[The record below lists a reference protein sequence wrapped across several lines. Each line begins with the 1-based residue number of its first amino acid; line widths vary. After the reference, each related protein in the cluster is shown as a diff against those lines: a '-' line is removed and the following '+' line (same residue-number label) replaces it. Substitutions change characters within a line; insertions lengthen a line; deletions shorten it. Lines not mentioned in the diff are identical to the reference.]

1 MSGPSLIGRDPGAG
15 ESPAPAME
23 SAGEVVSAASSPVV
37 ERRSPWRVFNRMFFR
52 VFGVFGSLLLLMT
65 VFYALLVIPLQQ
77 DSLLKVMYSQAA
89 TVTRSII
96 LACSDAL
103 LTDDFGFVVEHNLQ
117 VLSNNKSVQ
126 SVVIIPKRGNL
137 IRIAPGNWAMEDL
150 DLKTLPETLFE
161 QESYG
166 IIHDASGLAH
176 YRYTLP
182 IRFSGMAWGAIQID
196 FDTSDYQA
204 NVDEMYR
211 QLFSIS
217 ILVVLIILAVGYF
230 FARWLTRPISTI
242 SEAAARVAHG
252 DMAAHVNIQRKDEIG
267 QLSRSFNLMVDA
279 LQQSRAKLQNY
290 NQELE
295 RSVAERTQ
303 ALDELNRT
311 LDQRVRDE
319 IAKRKEQE
327 SLLIHQS
334 RLAAMGEM
342 IGAIA
347 HQWRQPLNALSLVM
361 QNVSMQQRMGT
372 LSEESMARMQ
382 DKAGQLVQRMSSTI
396 DEFRDMFKPGK
407 HSEAFSLVQSLRSAT
422 GIMEGVFRNH
432 NIELQLECDE
442 SIKLFGVPGEFSQ
455 VVLNLISNAKDALLQ
470 SRQTAPNILIR
481 AYVVGTRVFLEVEDN
496 GGGIPTDV
504 LGKVFEPYF
513 TTKDEGLGTG
523 IGLYMSKMIVENN
536 MNGRLLAANAEHGAR
551 FTINLP
557 AVVSE
562 PPKSVIR

>member
-1 MSGPSLIGRDPGAG
+1 MSQPSFSTSDQAANSGPSPT
-15 ESPAPAME
+15 
-23 SAGEVVSAASSPVV
+23 VV

-52 VFGVFGSLLLLMT
+52 VFGVFGSLLLLMA

-126 SVVIIPKRGNL
+126 SVVVIPKRGSL

-150 DLKTLPETLFE
+150 DVKTLPAALFE

-166 IIHDASGLAH
+166 IIHDASGVAH

-196 FDTSDYQA
+196 FDTGDYLA

-211 QLFSIS
+211 QLFYISIS
-217 ILVVLIILAVGYF
+217 VVLIILAVGYF
-230 FARWLTRPISTI
+230 FARWLTQPISTI
-242 SEAAARVAHG
+242 SDAASRVAHG
-252 DMAAHVNIQRKDEIG
+252 DMTAHVDIQRSDEIG

-279 LQQSRAKLQNY
+279 LQQNRAKEQNY

-295 RSVAERTQ
+295 RNVAERTQ
-303 ALDELNRT
+303 ALDELNHT

-347 HQWRQPLNALSLVM
+347 HQWRQPLNALSLIM

-382 DKAGQLVQRMSSTI
+382 EKSAQLVQRMSSTI

-407 HSEAFSLVQSLRSAT
+407 HSESFNLVQSLRSAT
-422 GIMEGVFRNH
+422 GIMDGVFKNH
-432 NIELQLECDE
+432 NIELRLECDE
-442 SIKLFGVPGEFSQ
+442 SIELFGVPGEFAQ

-470 SRQTAPNILIR
+470 SRQPNPYIVIR
-481 AYVVGTRVFLEVEDN
+481 GYIDGGRVRLDVEDN

-513 TTKDEGLGTG
+513 TTKDEGQGSG

-536 MNGRLLAANAEHGAR
+536 MSGRLLAANAEHGAR

-557 AVVSE
+557 AAKAQSPNLRDSAIHQAE
-562 PPKSVIR
+562 TQLP